1 MKAKLATMAAL
12 AILLFTQCKKET
24 VTPILDEKTAF
35 LEKAQQFVKTA
46 TPAADFGQLDW
57 GKAIAYKKDSAYK
70 MVRVPLWGNTQP
82 GQKAVYL
89 SYNNG
94 RFSGNYFELSN
105 NTVTTLS
112 LDNVRKCVAP
122 VTGNGQP
129 RDYTVYEN
137 GQQLQDVT
145 GMAANPRPPM
155 YLYGDFNL
163 YYAMNMLGLGQ
174 GYVGGDVSGQTG
186 TVSYL
191 EAPLDGSGG
200 GGGGITNFSIS
211 VAELAGQLNLYYEQA
226 LWLEQHQTRA
236 TEMHFFLNQTQY
248 SDLNS
253 LDKQRLAL
261 AHLHNM
267 MTDAD
272 YLEMVDSYTTSN
284 MLGHPWM
291 LELFKELATEI
302 GLKVLNKYI
311 PGYGDWQSIKDAIN
325 DAGHGNW
332 LSALGEVLNIVK
344 KKVPLLAILDAI
356 VDVFDFGKL
365 ANKAWK
371 AFDKLKDLP
380 INAFSST
387 LNTIKEKCGGLLGKL
402 VHDNTLGS
410 NSKQA
415 FLQYTTDPVA
425 ARAFFDEMAN
435 KIGVSLHTFTAS
447 NGMTGAYFDLPGGF
461 TVKFIPTSSGQN
473 TQTGIEFPTIEF
485 LKNNVTIYKFRFI
498 N

>member
-24 VTPILDEKTAF
+24 ATPILDEKTAF

-57 GKAIAYKKDSAYK
+57 GKAIAYKKDSTYK
-70 MVRVPLWGNTQP
+70 MVRVPLLGNTQP

-89 SYNNG
+89 NYNNG

-105 NTVTTLS
+105 NAVTTLS

-122 VTGNGQP
+122 VTGNGQV
-129 RDYTVYEN
+129 RDYMVYEN
-137 GQQLQDVT
+137 GQQMHDVT
-145 GMAANPRPPM
+145 TMANGYIRPPM

-163 YYAMNMLGLGQ
+163 YYMMGMLGLGQ
-174 GYVGGDVSGQTG
+174 NGVGGDVNTTSQG
-186 TVSYL
+186 TISYL

-200 GGGGITNFSIS
+200 GGGGITNFSVP

-371 AFDKLKDLP
+371 AFDKISDLP
-380 INAFSST
+380 TNAFDG
-387 LNTIKEKCGGLLGKL
+387 LLKTIKTKGGGILGKL
-402 VHDNTLGS
+402 EHDKEYGS
-410 NSKQA
+410 NSVQA
-415 FLQYTTDPVA
+415 LLRHPPNDSEN
-425 ARAFFDEMAN
+425 FFRDIASN
-435 KIGVSLHTFTAS
+435 IGVSVNTTSNPGVFYFMVGTFKFTYYPIS
-447 NGMTGAYFDLPGGF
+447 TGQGSQG
-461 TVKFIPTSSGQN
+461 
-473 TQTGIEFPTIEF
+473 EPTIEITF
-485 LKNNVTIYKFRFI
+485 PNGGHYKFRFRP
-498 N
+498 